1 MAKTIYKDIKVIPL
15 LLILLS
21 FYYLAIFDKQYP
33 KLVFVLMILSIGS
46 LYFFIIRGN
55 LSLSLFKN
63 IRKQEARVLFFLV
76 ANAALLTVVMIDELE
91 FDYKN
96 LAMNIAFMA
105 MKGIFILAILVCYLI
120 NFAKL
125 EEPVLL
131 EE

>member
-1 MAKTIYKDIKVIPL
+1 MATTIHKDIKFIPL
-15 LLILLS
+15 LVLLS

-33 KLVFVLMILSIGS
+33 KLVFVLMLLSIGS
-46 LYFFIIRGN
+46 LYFSVIRGN
-55 LSLSLFKN
+55 FSFSLFKN

-96 LAMNIAFMA
+96 LVLNIAFIA
-105 MKGIFILAILVCYLI
+105 MKVIFILTIMVCYLI

-125 EEPVLL
+125 EETMLI
-131 EE
+131 EQ